1 MDGGPGLSKAAQI
14 ARAAERGGSAKRATR
29 QARAHATGNQ
39 NNRRQKRDGRTH
51 GTAWNYGVPERLG
64 QHAGCGPRRAP
75 RPHQAAHGAGRGRH
89 PRKGGRHHRKGRES
103 ASLADHKRDRRA
115 RRASGHAPPRLLR
128 PLPPGDAGLPRAH
141 CVLRRRSGQPL
152 QKRRTGYVSK
162 RMLPGRRLGEIPCLD
177 TSRRAPVVPYSSRL
191 LPPPPSPP
199 SSPTTLLAARRR
211 ALQPCDLPFVLLFLW
226 LGRAAARPNRDID
239 PQRAPH
245 RGLSDNTARQKIP
258 SRQSNLVDLRCYRP
272 SPAPAS
278 PGRPRPAHAAAGA
291 ACGAF

>member
-1 MDGGPGLSKAAQI
+1 MRCPCTFMGRGTRRLLGAGVADAERADRMAPLARGADEMGGRGRMGRMGSGRPAGRPARCPIALMGGGPGLSKAAQI

-64 QHAGCGPRRAP
+64 QHAGCGPRRVP

-141 CVLRRRSGQPL
+141 CV
-152 QKRRTGYVSK
+152 
-162 RMLPGRRLGEIPCLD
+162 PCCI
-177 TSRRAPVVPYSSRL
+177 S
-191 LPPPPSPP
+191 
-199 SSPTTLLAARRR
+199 
-211 ALQPCDLPFVLLFLW
+211 
-226 LGRAAARPNRDID
+226 D
-239 PQRAPH
+239 P
-245 RGLSDNTARQKIP
+245 
-258 SRQSNLVDLRCYRP
+258 
-272 SPAPAS
+272 
-278 PGRPRPAHAAAGA
+278 
-291 ACGAF
+291 